1 MTLNQLTNIIKIM
14 GDKTYEK
21 KETVIRILEEKLD
34 TTKLDFS
41 QNQKEKDRVIFIYE
55 GYKYRLAINS
65 KGLLQNFIECQN
77 FSNIIA
83 DSKINSINPYNF
95 LVDLESFG
103 SEDNKYN
110 LCTKEYVTSSLRRK
124 EDFKLIR
131 STTSNLIIFNSIK
144 YNSRLYFYFK
154 VFIELSRNFI
164 TIDSIDSCDFN
175 FIPNLF
181 QLNNFL
187 NIYPKSMINLDI
199 KFDLEEFLDNPNM
212 NFLNENEYKVILSYY
227 ENEFNNLDKH
237 IYYNTS
243 YDFSYDNISENEY

>member
-21 KETVIRILEEKLD
+21 KETVIKLLEEKLD

-77 FSNIIA
+77 FSNIKDA
-83 DSKINSINPYNF
+83 SENPHNF

-103 SEDNKYN
+103 SEDNEYN
-110 LCTKEYVTSSLRRK
+110 LCTKGYLTSPLRKRH
-124 EDFKLIR
+124 DFKLIR
-131 STTSNLIIFNSIK
+131 SLTSDIIIFNSIK
-144 YNSRLYFYFK
+144 YDSRLYFYFK

-164 TIDSIDSCDFN
+164 TIDSIDSSDFN
-175 FIPNLF
+175 FIPNIF
-181 QLNNFL
+181 RLNNFL
-187 NIYPKSMINLDI
+187 NIYPKSMIDRDI

-212 NFLNENEYKVILSYY
+212 NFLNENESKDRLSYY

>member
-14 GDKTYEK
+14 SDKTYEK
-21 KETVIRILEEKLD
+21 KETVIKLLQEKLD

-77 FSNIIA
+77 FSNIKDA
-83 DSKINSINPYNF
+83 SENPYNF

-110 LCTKEYVTSSLRRK
+110 LCTKGYLTSPLRKRH
-124 EDFKLIR
+124 DFKLIR
-131 STTSNLIIFNSIK
+131 SLTSDIITFNSIK
-144 YNSRLYFYFK
+144 YDSKLYFYFK

-164 TIDSIDSCDFN
+164 TINYIDSSDFDFRFN
-175 FIPNLF
+175 VFK
-181 QLNNFL
+181 LNNFL
-187 NIYPKSMINLDI
+187 NVYPKSIINRDI
-199 KFDLEEFLDNPNM
+199 KFELEEFLDNPNM
-212 NFLNENEYKVILSYY
+212 SFLNENEYKVILNHY
-227 ENEFNNLDKH
+227 EYEFNNLDKH

-243 YDFSYDNISENEY
+243 YDFPYDNLPENEY